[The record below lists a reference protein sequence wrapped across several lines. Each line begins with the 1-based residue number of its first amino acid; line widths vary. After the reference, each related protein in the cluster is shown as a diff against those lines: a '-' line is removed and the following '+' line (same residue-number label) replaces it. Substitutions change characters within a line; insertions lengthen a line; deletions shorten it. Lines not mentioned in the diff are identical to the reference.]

1 MEHFDIMRAITLCFA
16 AALAPHLLAA
26 DTTVQFEPAATEVK
40 YTLGTALHTVHGNF
54 TLKSG
59 QVTFDPVTGK
69 ASGELI
75 VDAGSGHSGSDSRDS
90 RMNKS
95 ILESSKFTT
104 VVFVPDRVEGAIA
117 PQGSSK
123 VQVHGTMKLHGAEHE
138 LTMPVDVQMN
148 AGQVTAISHFAIP
161 YVKWGLKNPSM
172 LFLKVND
179 NVEIEIRGNARV
191 GTGSHP

>member
-1 MEHFDIMRAITLCFA
+1 MEYFDLMRVFALCFA
-16 AALAPHLLAA
+16 AALAPHLAA
-26 DTTVQFEPAATEVK
+26 AETTIQFEPAGTEVK
-40 YTLGTALHTVHGNF
+40 FSLATALHTVHGTF

-59 QVTFDPVTGK
+59 EVTFDPATGK

-75 VDAGSGHSGSDSRDS
+75 IDAGSGHSGSDSRDS

-104 VVFVPDRVEGAIA
+104 VVFVPDHVEGAIA

-123 VQVHGTMKLHGAEHE
+123 VQVHGTMKLHGVDHE
-138 LTMPVDVQMN
+138 LTLPVDVQMID
-148 AGQVTAISHFAIP
+148 GQVTAISHFAIP

-172 LFLKVND
+172 LFLKVNE
-179 NVEIEIRGNARV
+179 NVEIDIKGNARV